1 MKLMLVTRRP
11 QINDELLK
19 KTAEFE
25 WDDFVSRPRV
35 ENIAAP
41 GIETDVRVL
50 SFSTTFPSPCQT
62 PVKSSL
68 SSGK

>member
-1 MKLMLVTRRP
+1 MLVTRRP

-25 WDDFVSRPRV
+25 WDDFVSGPRV
-35 ENIAAP
+35 ENIVAP

-50 SFSTTFPSPCQT
+50 SFSTAFPSPF
-62 PVKSSL
+62 
-68 SSGK
+68 